1 MTGVGASGK
10 AVTGIGE
17 ELFFPAGGHCF
28 GCSSDN
34 PSGLRLRFF
43 RDPQGVRCETVV
55 APSYQGAPTVVHG
68 GIQAVL
74 LDETCC
80 AAAYFTTGGFV
91 VTGALDLRY
100 RRPCPIGR
108 PLVVLA
114 RIVADEG
121 RFLRIRAE
129 ICDAT
134 SEEPLTIAEGK
145 FYPNPARQADGS
157 KPATAQAR

>member
-1 MTGVGASGK
+1 M
-10 AVTGIGE
+10 AVRDVTVAARE

-28 GCSSDN
+28 GCSADN

-43 RDPQGVRCETVV
+43 READGVSCETTIA
-55 APSYQGAPTVVHG
+55 APYQGAPDVVHG

-80 AAAYFTTGGFV
+80 AAAFFSRGGFV
-91 VTGALDLRY
+91 VTGALNLRY

-108 PLVVLA
+108 PLVVRA

-121 RFLRIRAE
+121 RYLRIEGE
-129 ICDAT
+129 IRIDGDP
-134 SEEPLTIAEGK
+134 EPLTLGEGK
-145 FYPNPARQADGS
+145 FYPNPSRPGAPDGEG
-157 KPATAQAR
+157 

>member
-1 MTGVGASGK
+1 MT
-10 AVTGIGE
+10 AVGE

-34 PSGLRLRFF
+34 PAGLRLRFF
-43 RDPQGVRCETVV
+43 RDPDGGVRCETTV
-55 APSYQGAPTVVHG
+55 ASAYQGAPTVVHG

-100 RRPCPIGR
+100 RRPCPTGR
-108 PLVVLA
+108 PLVVTA

-121 RFLRIRAE
+121 RFLRISAE
-129 ICDAT
+129 IREAGNDDPVTLA
-134 SEEPLTIAEGK
+134 AGK
-145 FYPNPARQADGS
+145 FYRNPARQADWT
-157 KPATAQAR
+157 KPPPA